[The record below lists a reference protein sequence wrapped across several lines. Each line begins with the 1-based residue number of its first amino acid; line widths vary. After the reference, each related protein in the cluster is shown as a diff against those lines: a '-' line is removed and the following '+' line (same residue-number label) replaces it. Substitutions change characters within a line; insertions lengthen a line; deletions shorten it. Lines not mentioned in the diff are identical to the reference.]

1 MTNEQNELTET
12 ELGNAAGGTKSP
24 KRPVPEEEGTGGDVI
39 RRR

>member
-1 MTNEQNELTET
+1 MTKEQKVLTEA
-12 ELGNAAGGTKSP
+12 ELENAAGGTKSP